1 MTKNIYFA
9 SDFHLGS
16 PNHQES
22 RKREDRIVKWL
33 NFITPTCSE
42 LFLMGDVFD
51 FWFEYGKV
59 IPKGFVRLQGKLAEM
74 SDAGIKIYFFKG
86 NHDMWVNDYFTKEIG
101 LEIVSDELIIERGGK
116 KFYLHHGD
124 GLGPG
129 DHGYKFMKK
138 VFTFLFLAVFGLTQ
152 AQQAFKGKGDIKV
165 NVGANL
171 QDGGSGIQGS
181 VDFGLGENFSFGFVT
196 TYLLGVD
203 NFTGFYHNN
212 PTPYTDEKPE
222 FQDRFD
228 AKARINAN
236 LSSVIG
242 VEQLDIYPGLSL
254 GLHNFGGHV
263 GGRYFFTEG
272 FGVFTEIGFPIAK
285 YSDNNDVFDHLNNQA
300 TFSLGASF
308 NL

>member
-22 RKREDRIVKWL
+22 RKREDRIVNWL

-59 IPKGFVRLQGKLAEM
+59 IPKGFIRLQGKLAQM
-74 SDAGIKIYFFKG
+74 SDSGIKIYFFKG

-129 DHGYKFMKK
+129 DRKYKILRKIFRNRFCRWLFSALPPRIGLFVANGWSGKSKK
-138 VFTFLFLAVFGLTQ
+138 LGADKNGFVDNESEWLTIFAKEQLQREHFDYFIFGHRHLPLDILLNNNSRYVNTGEWMNYSSYAVFDGKELKLEY
-152 AQQAFKGKGDIKV
+152 FK
-165 NVGANL
+165 A
-171 QDGGSGIQGS
+171 
-181 VDFGLGENFSFGFVT
+181 
-196 TYLLGVD
+196 
-203 NFTGFYHNN
+203 
-212 PTPYTDEKPE
+212 TDT
-222 FQDRFD
+222 
-228 AKARINAN
+228 
-236 LSSVIG
+236 S
-242 VEQLDIYPGLSL
+242 
-254 GLHNFGGHV
+254 
-263 GGRYFFTEG
+263 
-272 FGVFTEIGFPIAK
+272 PI
-285 YSDNNDVFDHLNNQA
+285 
-300 TFSLGASF
+300 
-308 NL
+308 